1 MPDMA
6 RDARTIAT
14 ARASQTAEGQ
24 PITSG
29 TRIFLLSPANAS
41 GIKGQRLLAPTSNCE
56 LAVRLRNGE
65 LLSARFIDSSAACIS
80 AANLN
85 MRSVFRMLQQ
95 ELRGCRSLPGRD

>member
-56 LAVRLRNGE
+56 LAVRLRNGGVALGE
-65 LLSARFIDSSAACIS
+65 IYRFISS
-80 AANLN
+80 LY
-85 MRSVFRMLQQ
+85 FRGKLEYAQRFQ
-95 ELRGCRSLPGRD
+95 NAPAGVAGCRLLPGRD